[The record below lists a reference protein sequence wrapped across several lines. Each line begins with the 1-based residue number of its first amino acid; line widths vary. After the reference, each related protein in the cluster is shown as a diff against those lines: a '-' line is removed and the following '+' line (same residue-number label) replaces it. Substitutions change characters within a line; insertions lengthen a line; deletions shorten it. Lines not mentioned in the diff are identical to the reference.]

1 MNQNIDPILRADLQ
15 RVAEIF
21 PHWEELRNK
30 SVFITGATGLVGSML
45 VRCLCAAP
53 VGITVIAHVRNEQK
67 ARAMFGDLPVR
78 YCVGDVTTPIRYE
91 GAVDHILHTASVTA
105 SKTFVTQPVDTL
117 MTAIDGTRNLLEFA
131 REKAAESMV
140 YVSSMEAFGITDPAL
155 ERVTEQ
161 DLGYIDILSVR
172 SSYSEGKRICECL
185 CAAYAAQYG
194 VHVRIARLAQTF
206 GAGVSRADGRVF
218 AQFTKS
224 CLEGR
229 DIVLHTEGKSM
240 GNYCYT
246 ADCIRGLLTIALKG
260 EDGSYLMSPNPV
272 EPRQMQLAVGPYV
285 LPVKVFDKL
294 TMPSTGTKAPM
305 ILGDLKAGIAYWQKK
320 ALAIKPSDV
329 AVAGD
334 LNAYEQDLILWRGS
348 MWDDCTT
355 WDTDA
360 FVNGF
365 IDTAST

>member
-67 ARAMFGDLPVR
+67 ARAMFGDLPIV
-78 YCVGDVTTPIRYE
+78 YCVGDVTSPIHYE

-117 MTAIDGTRNLLEFA
+117 MTAIDGTKNLLEFA
-131 REKAAESMV
+131 REKAAASMV

-260 EDGSYLMSPNPV
+260 EDGNAYTVVNPSTSMQI
-272 EPRQMQLAVGPYV
+272 RQVARLVSDTLTEGKTQVIFDIPESALTYGYAPDVTMRLSG
-285 LPVKVFDKL
+285 DKL
-294 TMPSTGTKAPM
+294 MA
-305 ILGDLKAGIAYWQKK
+305 LGWQPEVDLPEMFRR
-320 ALAIKPSDV
+320 LA
-329 AVAGD
+329 
-334 LNAYEQDLILWRGS
+334 
-348 MWDDCTT
+348 
-355 WDTDA
+355 
-360 FVNGF
+360 
-365 IDTAST
+365 ASFRAQEGV

>member
-21 PHWEELRNK
+21 PHWEDLRNK

-53 VGITVIAHVRNEQK
+53 VSITVIAHVRNEQK
-67 ARAMFGDLPVR
+67 ARAMFGDLPVV
-78 YCVGDVTTPIRYE
+78 YCVGDVTSPIHYE
-91 GAVDHILHTASVTA
+91 GTVDHILHPASVTA
-105 SKTFVTQPVDTL
+105 SRTFVTQPVDTL

-131 REKAAESMV
+131 REKAAASMV

-260 EDGSYLMSPNPV
+260 EDGNAYTVVNPSTSMQI
-272 EPRQMQLAVGPYV
+272 RQVAKLVSDTLTEGKTQVIFDIPESALIYGYAPDVTMRLSG
-285 LPVKVFDKL
+285 DKL
-294 TMPSTGTKAPM
+294 MALGWMPEV
-305 ILGDLKAGIAYWQKK
+305 DLPEMFRR
-320 ALAIKPSDV
+320 LA
-329 AVAGD
+329 
-334 LNAYEQDLILWRGS
+334 
-348 MWDDCTT
+348 
-355 WDTDA
+355 
-360 FVNGF
+360 
-365 IDTAST
+365 ASFRAQEGA

>member
-53 VGITVIAHVRNEQK
+53 VSITVIAHVRNEQK

-246 ADCIRGLLTIALKG
+246 ADCVRGLLTIALKG
-260 EDGSYLMSPNPV
+260 EDGNAYTVVNPSTSMQI
-272 EPRQMQLAVGPYV
+272 RQVARLVSDTLTEGKTQVIFDIPESALTYGYAPDVTMRLSG
-285 LPVKVFDKL
+285 DKL
-294 TMPSTGTKAPM
+294 MA
-305 ILGDLKAGIAYWQKK
+305 LGWQPEVDLPEMFRR
-320 ALAIKPSDV
+320 LA
-329 AVAGD
+329 
-334 LNAYEQDLILWRGS
+334 
-348 MWDDCTT
+348 
-355 WDTDA
+355 
-360 FVNGF
+360 
-365 IDTAST
+365 ASFRAQEEA

>member
-1 MNQNIDPILRADLQ
+1 
-15 RVAEIF
+15 
-21 PHWEELRNK
+21 
-30 SVFITGATGLVGSML
+30 
-45 VRCLCAAP
+45 
-53 VGITVIAHVRNEQK
+53 
-67 ARAMFGDLPVR
+67 
-78 YCVGDVTTPIRYE
+78 
-91 GAVDHILHTASVTA
+91 
-105 SKTFVTQPVDTL
+105 

-246 ADCIRGLLTIALKG
+246 ADCVRGLLTIALKG
-260 EDGSYLMSPNPV
+260 EDGNAYTVVNPSTSMQI
-272 EPRQMQLAVGPYV
+272 RQVAKLVSDTLTEGKTQVIFDIPESALTYGYAPDVTMRLSG
-285 LPVKVFDKL
+285 DKL
-294 TMPSTGTKAPM
+294 MA
-305 ILGDLKAGIAYWQKK
+305 LGWQPEVDLPEMFRR
-320 ALAIKPSDV
+320 LA
-329 AVAGD
+329 
-334 LNAYEQDLILWRGS
+334 
-348 MWDDCTT
+348 
-355 WDTDA
+355 
-360 FVNGF
+360 
-365 IDTAST
+365 ASFRAQEEA

>member
-21 PHWEELRNK
+21 PHWEDLRNK
-30 SVFITGATGLVGSML
+30 SVYITGATGLVGSML

-53 VGITVIAHVRNEQK
+53 VSITVIAHVRNEQK
-67 ARAMFGDLPVR
+67 ARAMFGDLPIV
-78 YCVGDVTTPIRYE
+78 YCVGDVTSPIHYE
-91 GAVDHILHTASVTA
+91 GTVDHILHTASVTA

-117 MTAIDGTRNLLEFA
+117 MTAIDGTKNLLEFA
-131 REKAAESMV
+131 RETQAASMV

-260 EDGSYLMSPNPV
+260 EDGNAYTVVNPSTSMQI
-272 EPRQMQLAVGPYV
+272 RQVAKLVSDTLTEGKTQVIFDIPESALTYGYAPDVTMRLSG
-285 LPVKVFDKL
+285 DKL
-294 TMPSTGTKAPM
+294 MALGWMPEV
-305 ILGDLKAGIAYWQKK
+305 DLPEMFRR
-320 ALAIKPSDV
+320 LA
-329 AVAGD
+329 
-334 LNAYEQDLILWRGS
+334 
-348 MWDDCTT
+348 
-355 WDTDA
+355 
-360 FVNGF
+360 
-365 IDTAST
+365 ASFWAQEGA

>member
-53 VGITVIAHVRNEQK
+53 VSITVIAHVRNEQK
-67 ARAMFGDLPVR
+67 ARAMFGDLPVV
-78 YCVGDVTTPIRYE
+78 YCVGDVTSPIHYE
-91 GAVDHILHTASVTA
+91 GTVDHILHTASVTA

-117 MTAIDGTRNLLEFA
+117 MTAIEGTKNLLEFA
-131 REKAAESMV
+131 QEKQSASMV

-260 EDGSYLMSPNPV
+260 EDGNAYTVVNPSTSMQI
-272 EPRQMQLAVGPYV
+272 RQVAKLVSDTLTEGKTQVIFDIPESALTYGYAPDVTMRLSG
-285 LPVKVFDKL
+285 DKL
-294 TMPSTGTKAPM
+294 MALGWMPEV
-305 ILGDLKAGIAYWQKK
+305 DLPEMFRR
-320 ALAIKPSDV
+320 LA
-329 AVAGD
+329 
-334 LNAYEQDLILWRGS
+334 
-348 MWDDCTT
+348 
-355 WDTDA
+355 
-360 FVNGF
+360 
-365 IDTAST
+365 ASFRAQEGA